1 MLKPTLV
8 AWCFAPVLLAGI
20 AFAAQKH
27 QSVDAA
33 TRTVIEYS
41 GHVNART
48 ANRFAQLI
56 SRNVDRVIGLK
67 ITVEPSDN
75 SDSSRNGYIA
85 EADGP
90 QFVLSKSDLQNGGIE
105 VVTNG
110 AVGRSGGMFMLDGI
124 YVVKSGGMHQ
134 GIASF
139 GLQPVDEASV
149 RLNPS
154 IKFLERTF

>member
-1 MLKPTLV
+1 MFKPTLV

-27 QSVDAA
+27 QSADAA

-41 GHVNART
+41 GEVNERT
-48 ANRFAQLI
+48 ADRFAQVI
-56 SRNVDRVIGLK
+56 SNNVDRVIGLK
-67 ITVEPSDN
+67 ITVQPGDN
-75 SDSSRNGYIA
+75 SDFSRSGYLA
-85 EADGP
+85 EVDGP
-90 QFVLSKSDLQNGGIE
+90 QFVLSKSDPQNGGIE

-154 IKFLERTF
+154 IKLMARPF